1 MKKKIVLVASI
12 ALIVVFAFLAGMSYS
27 AATIRLIVEGK
38 DIASDAPPFI
48 QNGRT
53 FVPIR
58 FVAEALGYPVSW
70 DSKTRTVNVG
80 IPPGGVDLEAY
91 SGQKLSLSSPATILG
106 IKYSKGYSMYDQDCS
121 FNLAGRY
128 STITFSAG
136 IRDDVY
142 DKQSF
147 IVYGDGVEILVGDLK
162 KTDGLEDYTVDVT
175 GINQLTIKS
184 GTYSR
189 CVVLNIRGQ
198 K

>member
-1 MKKKIVLVASI
+1 MKRKVVAAVALALVVS
-12 ALIVVFAFLAGMSYS
+12 LAFLAGIGYS

-38 DIASDAPPFI
+38 DIAADVPPFI
-48 QNGRT
+48 QSGRT

-91 SGQKLSLSSPATILG
+91 SGQKLSLSSPATIFG
-106 IKYSKGYSMYDQDCS
+106 IKYSKGYDLDRECA

-136 IRDDVY
+136 IPDGRGY
-142 DKQSF
+142 DEDAF
-147 IVYGDGVEILVGDLK
+147 IAYGDGAEIAIGELK
-162 KTDGLEDYTVDVT
+162 RTNGLEDYTVDVK
-175 GINQLTIKS
+175 GVNQLQIKLRTHS
-184 GTYSR
+184 
-189 CVVLNIRGQ
+189 VVIINIRGQ